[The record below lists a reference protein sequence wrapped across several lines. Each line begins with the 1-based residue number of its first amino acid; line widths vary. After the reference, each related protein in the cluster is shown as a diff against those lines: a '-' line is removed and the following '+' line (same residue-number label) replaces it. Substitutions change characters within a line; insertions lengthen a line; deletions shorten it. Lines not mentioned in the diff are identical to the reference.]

1 MFATTAEFSTHAE
14 NQLRITNVDGVT
26 PRSRVV
32 ASACEL
38 HEPGDQPMLGNAGIT
53 VRNVIPGDRNVQV
66 WVFVDFPR
74 PLPIRVTVF
83 VDP

>member
-1 MFATTAEFSTHAE
+1 MFSITEGFNTHQE
-14 NQLRITNVDGVT
+14 NQLRITDDSIKTTSNC
-26 PRSRVV
+26 V

-53 VRNVIPGDRNVQV
+53 VRNVIPGNGSVLV

-74 PLPIRVTVF
+74 DLPIRLTVF